1 MEKYTLI
8 GNEEIKEYISEIVK
22 LAFQINTET
31 EHDVFVYFWG
41 YTNTIEVYF
50 CKGGWKLGKEKD
62 YRNDFRLESCYKED
76 FEKIIE
82 KLKELLKKNES

>member
-1 MEKYTLI
+1 MEKHTLI

-41 YTNTIEVYF
+41 YTNTIEICCY
-50 CKGGWKLGKEKD
+50 KGEWRFGGEK
-62 YRNDFRLESCYKED
+62 YYIKAFLLESCYKED
-76 FEKIIE
+76 FEEIIN
-82 KLKELLKKNES
+82 KLKELLMKK